1 MPAPSVGLHLR
12 FMGLDDSAAVL
23 RYVLCTCLFAMVPVI
38 VLKMINTARSDAAE
52 KSRKNVKTLFQKFRH
67 SIIKA
72 CVRSSINSCI
82 RSGMQSFVHRQP
94 CVHSFTH
101 GMQSYIH

>member
-12 FMGLDDSAAVL
+12 FMGLDVDDSAAVL

-67 SIIKA
+67 WQAENSVISA
-72 CVRSSINSCI
+72 VRLCVC
-82 RSGMQSFVHRQP
+82 M
-94 CVHSFTH
+94 
-101 GMQSYIH
+101 